1 MDRMKKDLLLLF
13 IAPLFFIACNN
24 KKKEAEMK
32 NDNKDLAALF
42 ENYYNERMQL
52 VPIESTQNGDT
63 TNNDKLY
70 ADFTDSYRDKY
81 KEFFGRYLSE
91 IKKYNRDELSENDKI
106 SYDIFKR
113 EMEIT
118 LEGLSLG
125 WFANLVTYP
134 DHRYIP
140 FNQFGG
146 IPISMGQLGSGEGSQ
161 PFKTIKDYEDWLKR
175 ASAFSAWTDSAIIY
189 FRKGINANI
198 VLPQPLVKKM
208 IDEMNGMLVNEV
220 TKSLFYGPVN
230 KIPANFSDG
239 DRKRISADLVKLIKE
254 QIIPSYKKLS
264 DFLRTE
270 YLPKARTTTGINAVP
285 HGDQYYNFLVRY
297 WTTTNKT
304 PEEIYQTGL
313 SEVKRIRGIMDSV
326 KNAVGFKGDL
336 NAFFEYMRTDKR
348 FMPFKTPEEVLVATR
363 SILARIQPNVKKM
376 FTHTPKSP
384 FEIRQ
389 TEAFRAASASAE
401 YVPGTPDGKRPGIY
415 YIPILDATKFNITG
429 GMESTFLHEAIPGH
443 HYQISLQQEDTLLP
457 KFRRFAWYGAYGEGW
472 ALYCESLGK
481 ELGVYTDPYQY
492 MGALGDEIHRAIRL
506 VVDPAMHTGKMTR
519 EEAIKYMIDN
529 EAIDEQG
536 ATAEI
541 ERYMA
546 VPAQALSYKIGALK
560 IRELRNRYQQ
570 QLGNKFNIA
579 AFHDEFL
586 KDGCM
591 PLEVAEK
598 KMDAWAERQK

>member
-1 MDRMKKDLLLLF
+1 MNIRKIGFVVASVFM
-13 IAPLFFIACNN
+13 IACNN
-24 KKKEAEMK
+24 NEKAEIK
-32 NDNKDLAALF
+32 TDNKDLAALF

-52 VPIESTQNGDT
+52 IPIESTQNGDT
-63 TNNDKLY
+63 VNNDKLF
-70 ADFTDSYRDKY
+70 ADFTDSYREKY
-81 KEFFGRYLSE
+81 RQFFSHYLDE
-91 IKKYNRDELSENDKI
+91 IKKYNRDNLSENDQL
-106 SYDIFKR
+106 SYDVFKR

-118 LEGLSLG
+118 LDGLSLG
-125 WFANLVTYP
+125 WFANLVANP

-140 FNQFGG
+140 FTQFSG
-146 IPISMGQLGSGEGSQ
+146 IPLWMGQSGSGDGSQ
-161 PFKTIKDYEDWLKR
+161 PFKTIKDYDNWLKR
-175 ASAFSAWTDSAIIY
+175 ATAFSSWADSAIIY
-189 FRKGINANI
+189 FRRGIAANI

-208 IDEMNGMLVNEV
+208 IPQMDAMIVTDA
-220 TKSLFYGPVN
+220 TKSLFYGPIH
-230 KIPANFSDG
+230 KMPQDFSDS
-239 DRKRISADLVKLIKE
+239 DRKRFTSAFVELINQQLV
-254 QIIPSYKKLS
+254 PAYKRLS
-264 DFLRTE
+264 DFLKNE

-285 HGDQYYNFLVRY
+285 DGDKYYNYLIRF

-304 PEEIYQTGL
+304 PDEVYQTGL

-348 FMPFKTPEEVLVATR
+348 FKPFKTPAEVLNATR

-376 FTHTPKSP
+376 FNNTPKSP

-415 YIPILDATKFNITG
+415 YIPIVDATKFNITG

-443 HYQISLQQEDTLLP
+443 HYQVSLQQEDSLLP
-457 KFRRFAWYGAYGEGW
+457 KFRRFGWYGAYGEGW

-519 EEAIKYMIDN
+519 EEAIKYMMSN
-529 EAIDEQG
+529 EALDEEG
-536 ATAEI
+536 ATSEI

-546 VPAQALSYKIGALK
+546 IPAQALSYKIGALK
-560 IRELRNRYQQ
+560 IRELRNKYEQ
-570 QLGNKFNIA
+570 QLGSKFNLA

-586 KDGCM
+586 KDGCL
-591 PLEVAEK
+591 PLEIAEK
-598 KMDAWAERQK
+598 KMDGWARRQK